1 MIKIKTLIV
10 MAALAIMIPAAFWA
24 CKKDRGYGLD
34 PETLVPG
41 PDLNFYALS
50 SDGKLS
56 LINAKNPGTVTS
68 QVTISG
74 LQTGESIL
82 GIDFRP
88 ATGQLYGI
96 GSTSRIYVIDP
107 KTGTARA
114 VSTTP
119 FSPALSSGEVAFD
132 FNPTVDRIRLIT
144 STGQNLRLNP
154 ETGAVVA
161 TDGAIN
167 GITGAKV
174 SAAAYTQNRAGA
186 ATTVLFDID
195 VANDKLHKQDPP
207 NDGKLVEV
215 GALGID
221 AEETGGFDINP
232 DGAIALAALT
242 VAGKPGLFLIDL
254 NTGKAAKIAN
264 TNIAI
269 TGIAIPTE
277 AVAYAVS
284 NNNELLIF
292 NPLASAPAPV
302 VKAISGIQAG
312 ESILGID
319 MRPANG
325 QLYAIGSTSRI
336 YTINAASGAAT
347 IVGTGPLTTLL
358 TATQIGFDFNP
369 TVDRIRIVGNNG
381 QNFRVNPVDAVLT
394 VDGPITLATA
404 AISGAAYTNN
414 FAGASTTVLFDIDS
428 TGDRLYRQDPPNAG
442 TLVDVGPLGV
452 NVETNNG
459 FDIGGTSGVAYG
471 VFTVGGVQK
480 IYTVNLTTGA
490 ATAGATLNTAVR
502 GFTLGLG
509 F

>member
-1 MIKIKTLIV
+1 MIKIKPLIV
-10 MAALAIMIPAAFWA
+10 MAVLAIMIPVAFSA
-24 CKKDRGYGLD
+24 CKKDRGHGSD

-41 PDLNFYALS
+41 PDLSFYALS

-56 LINAKNPGTVTS
+56 LVNAKNPGTTIS

-74 LQTGESIL
+74 LQTGENIL

-88 ATGQLYGI
+88 ATGQLYGV
-96 GSTSRIYVIDP
+96 GSSSRLYVIDP

-114 VSTTP
+114 VSATP
-119 FSPALSSGEVAFD
+119 FSPALSEGGVAFD

-154 ETGAVVA
+154 ETGTVVA
-161 TDGAIN
+161 ADGSIN

-174 SAAAYTQNRAGA
+174 SSAAYTQNRAGA
-186 ATTVLFDID
+186 VTTVLFDID
-195 VANDKLHKQDPP
+195 VANDKLHRQDPP

-232 DGAIALAALT
+232 DGTTALAALT

-254 NTGKAAKIAN
+254 TSGKAAKIAG
-264 TNIAI
+264 TNMTI

-292 NPLASAPAPV
+292 NPLASSPVPV
-302 VKAISGIQAG
+302 VKAITGIQAG

-319 MRPANG
+319 MRPVNG

-336 YTINAASGAAT
+336 YTINAASGAAVL
-347 IVGTGPLTTLL
+347 VGTGPLTTLL
-358 TATQIGFDFNP
+358 TATQVGFDFNP

-381 QNFRVNPVDAVLT
+381 QNFRVNPLDAALT
-394 VDGPITLATA
+394 VDGAITLNSA

-414 FAGASTTVLFDIDS
+414 FAGATTTVLFDIDS
-428 TGDRLYRQDPPNAG
+428 SGDRLYRQDPPNAG
-442 TLVDVGPLGV
+442 TLVDVGPLGI
-452 NVETNNG
+452 NVESNNG
-459 FDIGGTSGVAYG
+459 FDIGGTSGIAYG
-471 VFTVGGVQK
+471 VFTVSGVQK
-480 IYTVNLTTGA
+480 IYTVNLSTGA
-490 ATAGATLNTAVR
+490 ATAGGTLSLAVR

>member
-1 MIKIKTLIV
+1 MIKIKPLIL
-10 MAALAIMIPAAFWA
+10 MATLAIMIPIAFSA
-24 CKKDRGYGLD
+24 CKKDRGNALE
-34 PETLVPG
+34 PETLVSG

-50 SDGKLS
+50 ADGKLS
-56 LINAKNPGTVTS
+56 LMNAKNPGTTTS

-88 ATGQLYGI
+88 ATGQLYGV
-96 GSTSRIYVIDP
+96 GSTSRLYIIDP

-119 FSPALSSGEVAFD
+119 FSPALSAGSVAFD

-154 ETGAVVA
+154 ETGTVAA
-161 TDGAIN
+161 TDGTII
-167 GITGAKV
+167 GIAGAKV
-174 SAAAYTQNRAGA
+174 SSAAYTQNRAGA
-186 ATTVLFDID
+186 ATTILFDID
-195 VANDKLHKQDPP
+195 SANDKLHKQDPP

-221 AEETGGFDINP
+221 VEETGGFDINP
-232 DGAIALAALT
+232 DGSTALAALT
-242 VAGKPGLFLIDL
+242 VGGKPGLFLIDL
-254 NTGKAAKIAN
+254 NSGKAAKIAD
-264 TNIAI
+264 TNGAI

-277 AVAYAVS
+277 AIAYAVS

-292 NPLASAPAPV
+292 NPLSPPPSPI
-302 VKAISGIQAG
+302 VKAISGIQTG
-312 ESILGID
+312 ENILGID
-319 MRPANG
+319 MRPVNG
-325 QLYAIGSTSRI
+325 QLYAIGNTSRI

-347 IVGTGPLTTLL
+347 LVGTGPLTTLL

-381 QNFRVNPVDAVLT
+381 QNFRVNPLDATLT
-394 VDGPITLATA
+394 VDGAITLATA
-404 AISGAAYTNN
+404 TISGAAYTNN
-414 FAGASTTVLFDIDS
+414 FAGATTTVLFDIDS

-442 TLVDVGPLGV
+442 TLVDVGPLGI

-459 FDIGGTSGVAYG
+459 FDIGGTTGIAYG
-471 VFTVGGVQK
+471 IFSVSGVQK

-490 ATAGATLNTAVR
+490 ATAGATLSTAVR